1 MLSHIL
7 GMIQEFERSHGRR
20 PQLVYLNHRHL
31 QELLQECPELL
42 DSETA
47 VPLGFRIVVVPATE
61 LPHPKAVWLPP
72 RMLTLRRSPRI
83 SSGVLS
89 LNRQSRSRK
98 NRGP

>member
-7 GMIQEFERSHGRR
+7 GIIQEFERSHGRR

-31 QELLQECPELL
+31 QELMQECPALF

-47 VPLGFRIVVVPATE
+47 APLGFRIVVLSEAE
-61 LPHPKAVWLPP
+61 LPHPKAVWIAP
-72 RMLTLRRSPRI
+72 RVPALRRSPRI

-89 LNRQSRSRK
+89 LKRRSPSAK